1 MQNFLDFE
9 KPLLDIQAKMEELR
23 HLKDTSENIANEL
36 SSLQDK
42 FDKKLLE
49 IYEDLTPF
57 QKVKVCRHQ
66 DRPKFDDI
74 VEKIFDKSEY
84 LSGDRLYADDT
95 SLKGCLTKIED
106 KKFLVLGNDKG
117 KDIDSRVK
125 NNFGMAKPEG
135 YRKAQRLFKIA
146 SKFNIPIVTFIDTPG
161 AFPGVEAEDRG
172 QSEAIASSIKNS
184 LSVNSP
190 IFSFVIGEG
199 GSGGAVAMGM
209 GNKVVMLEHSIYSV
223 ISPEGCAS
231 ILWRNTEFS
240 KKAAETL
247 KLTSADC
254 KNFKIIDD
262 IIPEPHGGAHRHPI
276 KQSEI
281 LKAKIISLIDELKQI
296 SIKELVQIRKE
307 KYLNINTKVA
317 HLTSIFSA

>member
-36 SSLQDK
+36 SNLQDK
-42 FDKKLLE
+42 FDKTLFE
-49 IYEDLTPF
+49 IYKELTPF

-74 VEKIFDKSEY
+74 VLKIFDKYEY
-84 LSGDRLYADDT
+84 LSGDRLFADDS
-95 SLKGCLTKIED
+95 SLKGCLAKID
-106 KKFLVLGNDKG
+106 DMNFLVVGNDKG

-135 YRKAQRLFKIA
+135 YRKAQRLFNIA
-146 SKFNIPIVTFIDTPG
+146 SKFNLPIVTFIDTPG

-172 QSEAIASSIKNS
+172 QSEAIATSIKNS
-184 LSVNSP
+184 LTVKSP

-231 ILWRNTEFS
+231 ILWRSINHSE
-240 KKAAETL
+240 KAAENL
-247 KLTSADC
+247 KLTAQDLLSLEVIDE
-254 KNFKIIDD
+254 IIK
-262 IIPEPHGGAHRHPI
+262 EPIGGAHRNIDETCSMI
-276 KQSEI
+276 KDCLIRITKEFENMT
-281 LKAKIISLIDELKQI
+281 AEEIISHREK
-296 SIKELVQIRKE
+296 
-307 KYLNINTKVA
+307 KYLEIGNKFIE
-317 HLTSIFSA
+317 S

>member
-1 MQNFLDFE
+1 
-9 KPLLDIQAKMEELR
+9 MEELR

-36 SSLQDK
+36 SNLQDK
-42 FDKKLLE
+42 FDKKLYE

-74 VEKIFDKSEY
+74 VEKIFDKAEY
-84 LSGDRLYADDT
+84 LSGDRLYADDS

-106 KKFLVLGNDKG
+106 KKFLVIGNDKG

-209 GNKVVMLEHSIYSV
+209 GNRVVMLEHSIYSV

-231 ILWRNTEFS
+231 ILWRSINHSE
-240 KKAAETL
+240 KAAENL
-247 KLTSADC
+247 KLTAQDL
-254 KNFKIIDD
+254 FELEVIDEIIK
-262 IIPEPHGGAHRHPI
+262 EPIGGAHRNI
-276 KQSEI
+276 NETC
-281 LKAKIISLIDELKQI
+281 EL
-296 SIKELVQIRKE
+296 IKECLLRFSREFENMTSDEIVLHREK
-307 KYLNINTKVA
+307 KYLEIGKKFLEN
-317 HLTSIFSA
+317 